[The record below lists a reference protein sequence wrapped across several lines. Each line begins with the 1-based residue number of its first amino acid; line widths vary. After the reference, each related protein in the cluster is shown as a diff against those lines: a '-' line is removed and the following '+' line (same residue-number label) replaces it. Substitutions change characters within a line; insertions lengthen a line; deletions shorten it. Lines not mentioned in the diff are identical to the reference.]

1 MPVRAKRLDLIPP
14 YLFGEIA
21 RLKAAARAEGKDLI
35 DFGIGDPD
43 QPTPTPI
50 IDRLYEEA
58 KNPET
63 HCYDES
69 DAGDPIFLK
78 QAAQW
83 FYNRYGVEV
92 TTDQMVLLIGSKEGL
107 AHLCWAYI
115 DPGDIALI
123 PDPNYT
129 VPKVQTLLAGGQ
141 PYLMPLTIEN
151 NFLPDLTAIP
161 TDVAKAAKLLFLN
174 YPHNPTGDI
183 WTREQL
189 VEVATLA
196 RRHGVIVISDE
207 IWAPLTLP
215 GRTMTP
221 YLSLGE
227 DLTGP
232 DIALVAAS
240 KAFNL
245 AGLKSAQVIAG
256 SDETMR
262 LLTERIPI
270 EVTYSAGHLG
280 VIASIAAYREGDTW
294 LDATRESIAD
304 NAELLGRLLADQLPA
319 IEYTPGPSTYLAWLD
334 CRGLGLGD
342 DPAGVFL
349 ERGRVALNPGA
360 DFGTQG
366 AGFARLNLATTPEIL
381 AEAVRRMT
389 LAAAP

>member
-1 MPVRAKRLDLIPP
+1 MALDLP
-14 YLFGEIA
+14 A
-21 RLKAAARAEGKDLI
+21 RTSTKWRAYPEDVLPLWVAEMDFPLADPIAAALHEA
-35 DFGIGDPD
+35 
-43 QPTPTPI
+43 
-50 IDRLYEEA
+50 IDR
-58 KNPET
+58 
-63 HCYDES
+63 S
-69 DAGDPIFLK
+69 DVGYRWAGDLPTALAEFSARRLGWAPDPGRVMLLGDVLVGMSETVRRMSDGALVITPPVYPPFFHVATTIVGREL
-78 QAAQW
+78 
-83 FYNRYGVEV
+83 VEV
-92 TTDQMVLLIGSKEGL
+92 PLVPGVGLDLEGL
-107 AHLCWAYI
+107 AQAFARPEVTSFLLC
-115 DPGDIALI
+115 
-123 PDPNYT
+123 N
-129 VPKVQTLLAGGQ
+129 
-141 PYLMPLTIEN
+141 
-151 NFLPDLTAIP
+151 
-161 TDVAKAAKLLFLN
+161 
-174 YPHNPTGDI
+174 PHNPTGEI

-189 VEVATLA
+189 VELATLA

-245 AGLKSAQVIAG
+245 AGLKAAQVIAG

-280 VIASIAAYREGDTW
+280 VIASIAAYREGDAW
-294 LDATRESIAD
+294 LDATRVSIAD
-304 NAELLGRLLADQLPA
+304 NADLLGSLLAEQLPA
-319 IEYTPGPSTYLAWLD
+319 IDYAPGPSTYLAWLD
-334 CRGLGLGD
+334 CRALGLGD

-360 DFGTQG
+360 DFGTPG
-366 AGFARLNLATTPEIL
+366 VGFTRLNLATSPAIL
-381 AEAVRRMT
+381 TEAVRRMT

>member
-1 MPVRAKRLDLIPP
+1 MTVQRPPRTSAKWKAFPEDVLPLWVAEMDYPLADPIAAALHEAIDRSDVGYRWAGELATALAEFSARRLGWAPDPGRVMLLGDVLVGMSETVRRMSSGALVITPPVYPPFFHVATTIVGRELVEVPLVPGVGLDL
-14 YLFGEIA
+14 
-21 RLKAAARAEGKDLI
+21 
-35 DFGIGDPD
+35 
-43 QPTPTPI
+43 
-50 IDRLYEEA
+50 
-58 KNPET
+58 
-63 HCYDES
+63 
-69 DAGDPIFLK
+69 
-78 QAAQW
+78 
-83 FYNRYGVEV
+83 
-92 TTDQMVLLIGSKEGL
+92 EGL
-107 AHLCWAYI
+107 AHAFARPEVTSFLLC
-115 DPGDIALI
+115 
-123 PDPNYT
+123 N
-129 VPKVQTLLAGGQ
+129 
-141 PYLMPLTIEN
+141 
-151 NFLPDLTAIP
+151 
-161 TDVAKAAKLLFLN
+161 
-174 YPHNPTGDI
+174 PHNPTGDI

-245 AGLKSAQVIAG
+245 AGLKAAQVIAG

-280 VIASIAAYREGDTW
+280 VIASIAAFREGDTW

-304 NAELLGRLLADQLPA
+304 NADLLGRLLADHLPA

-381 AEAVRRMT
+381 AEAVSRMT

>member
-1 MPVRAKRLDLIPP
+1 MALDLP
-14 YLFGEIA
+14 A
-21 RLKAAARAEGKDLI
+21 RTSTKWRAYPEDVLPLWVAEMDFPLADPIAAALHEA
-35 DFGIGDPD
+35 
-43 QPTPTPI
+43 
-50 IDRLYEEA
+50 IDRSDVGYRWAGELPTALAEFSA
-58 KNPET
+58 RRLGWAPDPGRVMLLGDVLVGMSET
-63 HCYDES
+63 VRRMSSGAMVITPPVYPPFFHVATTIVGRE
-69 DAGDPIFLK
+69 L
-78 QAAQW
+78 
-83 FYNRYGVEV
+83 VEV
-92 TTDQMVLLIGSKEGL
+92 PLVPGVGLDLEGL
-107 AHLCWAYI
+107 AHAFARPEVTSLLLC
-115 DPGDIALI
+115 
-123 PDPNYT
+123 N
-129 VPKVQTLLAGGQ
+129 
-141 PYLMPLTIEN
+141 
-151 NFLPDLTAIP
+151 
-161 TDVAKAAKLLFLN
+161 
-174 YPHNPTGDI
+174 PHNPTGEI
-183 WTREQL
+183 WTREEL

-196 RRHGVIVISDE
+196 RRHDVIVISDE

-245 AGLKSAQVIAG
+245 AGLKAAQVIAG

-280 VIASIAAYREGDTW
+280 VIASIAAYREGDAW

-304 NAELLGRLLADQLPA
+304 NADLLASLLADHLPA
-319 IEYTPGPSTYLAWLD
+319 IEYAPGPSTYLAWLD

-381 AEAVRRMT
+381 AEGVNRMT

>member
-1 MPVRAKRLDLIPP
+1 MTVQRPPRTSAKWKAFPEDVLPLWVAEMDYPLADPIAAALHEAIDRSDVGYRWAGELATALAEFSARRLGWAPDPGRVMLLGDVLVGMSETVRRMSSGALVITPPVYPPFFHVATTIVGRELVEVPLVPGVGLDL
-14 YLFGEIA
+14 
-21 RLKAAARAEGKDLI
+21 
-35 DFGIGDPD
+35 
-43 QPTPTPI
+43 
-50 IDRLYEEA
+50 
-58 KNPET
+58 
-63 HCYDES
+63 
-69 DAGDPIFLK
+69 
-78 QAAQW
+78 
-83 FYNRYGVEV
+83 
-92 TTDQMVLLIGSKEGL
+92 EGL
-107 AHLCWAYI
+107 AHAFARPEVTSFLLCN
-115 DPGDIALI
+115 P
-123 PDPNYT
+123 P
-129 VPKVQTLLAGGQ
+129 
-141 PYLMPLTIEN
+141 
-151 NFLPDLTAIP
+151 
-161 TDVAKAAKLLFLN
+161 
-174 YPHNPTGDI
+174 NPTGDI